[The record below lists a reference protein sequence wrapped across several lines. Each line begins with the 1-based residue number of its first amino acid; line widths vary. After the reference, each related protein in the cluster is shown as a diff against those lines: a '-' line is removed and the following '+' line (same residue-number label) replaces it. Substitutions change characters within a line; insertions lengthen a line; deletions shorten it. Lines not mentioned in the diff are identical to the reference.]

1 VYEQGAKDKYFTSI
15 RFLASG
21 MQLTCTKY
29 RYLKD
34 YYNKKNQIALPVIIV
49 SSSALFMRSIAFS
62 LVGAH
67 TISCKMFANSRYEEK
82 LQIEKKKKKK
92 PFYR

>member
-1 VYEQGAKDKYFTSI
+1 
-15 RFLASG
+15 
-21 MQLTCTKY
+21 
-29 RYLKD
+29 
-34 YYNKKNQIALPVIIV
+34 VIIV